1 MKKLGEIAEKINSGK
16 TPLGGE
22 AVYTREGVLF
32 IRSQNVNNDKL
43 DLDNPVYIPES
54 INNQMKN
61 SIVKSDDI
69 LLNITGASLGRSC
82 VVPKDFKVGNVNQ
95 HVCIIRLNIQY
106 SPRFVQPIFSSNK
119 GQLIF
124 NSLQT
129 GSGREGLNF
138 ESIKGIKLS
147 IPQKDEQIKIAT
159 FLSLID
165 QRIETQNKIIKK
177 LESLIRGLNNYLHK
191 KYGNDVEI
199 SLAKLGK
206 SYNGLSGK
214 SGDDFGMGKP
224 YITYVNVYQNSTVD
238 ESMIGYVKI
247 SDGEKQNTIRYGDA
261 LFTISSETSEEVGIS
276 SVYLGENQELYLNS
290 FCFGYRLDDFNIL
303 NPKYMPYC
311 FSSYKFRKFVYPL
324 AQGSTRFNL
333 HMHHFMNKKFKIP
346 TAQNQLRIR
355 KLLDSIS
362 EKLQTEKFIYSSL
375 REQKS
380 YLLKKLFI

>member
-1 MKKLGEIAEKINSGK
+1 MKKLGDLLEFKNGIN
-16 TPLGGE
+16 
-22 AVYTREGVLF
+22 
-32 IRSQNVNNDKL
+32 
-43 DLDNPVYIPES
+43 
-54 INNQMKN
+54 
-61 SIVKSDDI
+61 
-69 LLNITGASLGRSC
+69 AS
-82 VVPKDFKVGNVNQ
+82 KE
-95 HVCIIRLNIQY
+95 QY
-106 SPRFVQPIFSSNK
+106 
-119 GQLIF
+119 G
-124 NSLQT
+124 
-129 GSGREGLNF
+129 
-138 ESIKGIKLS
+138 KGIKFVNVSDILNNDFLTYENIAGLVDIDSLTLS
-147 IPQKDEQIKIAT
+147 KYSVEYGDILFQRSSETRDEVGTANVYLDKDNTAAFGGFVIRGKKQGDYNPIFLNNLLKSATARNSITSRSGGSTRYNVGQEILSSVKLCFPTIAEQEKIGKL
-159 FLSLID
+159 LSLID
-165 QRIETQNKIIKK
+165 NRIQTQNKIIKK